1 MSKSKRKTRS
11 DKFPLTL
18 HPTGQYCKKIN
29 GKLYYFGTD
38 KKKAIEKY
46 QGQASYLHGNKGCRQ
61 KKSDDE
67 MTLKELCDL
76 YLQYQHLK
84 VQANALTAQHHNE
97 QIASLKKLMAFIG
110 SSRKIEEISTLD
122 LQSYRRKL
130 QKAYS
135 TAHRMNL
142 HISIMKAMF
151 HWVKKND
158 VLNSIPNID
167 AVSRGRIVHKQRLTF
182 SPEDIRQL
190 LESADIKMQA
200 MIWLG
205 INCGFGCTDCGE
217 LKWSN
222 LDFENSRVKLP
233 RKKTGILR
241 DLPLWAETIE
251 ALENI
256 PRKGKLV
263 FYTSR
268 GNPFVRTVLKACANG
283 KTKYA
288 TQNTITPKF
297 SRLIK
302 KAKLDVPKGT
312 GFYTL
317 RRKAATIA
325 ARSGDPFAVQRLL
338 GHADLQ
344 MATRYVQDVSKQT
357 DEDVS
362 KQTDEVVEKNRMY
375 VV

>member
-1 MSKSKRKTRS
+1 MSRSKRKTRS

-29 GKLYYFGTD
+29 KKLFYFGSD
-38 KKKAIEKY
+38 KKAALEKY
-46 QGQASYLHGNKGCRQ
+46 LSQASYLHGNKEIQR
-61 KKSDDE
+61 KSNGE
-67 MTLKELCDL
+67 MTLKRLCDL
-76 YLQYQHLK
+76 YLHYQNLK

-97 QIASLKKLMAFIG
+97 QIASLNKFMSFIG
-110 SSRKIEEISTLD
+110 HTRIIDEISTLD

-130 QKAYS
+130 QRAYS

-151 HWVKKND
+151 HWAKKND
-158 VLNSIPNID
+158 VLDSIPNID
-167 AVSRGRIVHKQRLTF
+167 AISRGKIVHKQRLIFT
-182 SPEDIRQL
+182 SEDIHQL
-190 LESADIKMQA
+190 LDAADVQMKA

-205 INCGFGCTDCGE
+205 LNCGFGCTDCAG

-222 LDFENSRVKLP
+222 LDLVEGRVKLA

-241 DLPLWAETIE
+241 DLPLWSETVESLKKISK
-251 ALENI
+251 
-256 PRKGKLV
+256 KGKLV

-268 GNPFVRTVLKACANG
+268 GNPFIKTLLKTDANG
-283 KTKYA
+283 NYKYT
-288 TQNTITPKF
+288 TQNIITPKF

-302 KAKLDVPKGT
+302 KVGLEVPKGT
-312 GFYTL
+312 GFYSL
-317 RRKAATIA
+317 RRTAATIA

-357 DEDVS
+357 DEVI
-362 KQTDEVVEKNRMY
+362 EKSRMY
-375 VV
+375 VL